1 MHSYKVNGQKTRWI
15 KVLFLYPKALKLA
28 SYIYTSIC
36 KIIKF
41 PRIIPRTPVIRGWGK
56 GREKKGGRKE
66 EGRG

>member
-1 MHSYKVNGQKTRWI
+1 
-15 KVLFLYPKALKLA
+15 LYPKALKLA